1 MRNVAPFR
9 SAHPSPISCGLNLLD
24 IQETARYTLRHKKE
38 VLINDYFRRV
48 RVRFNYELWDGT
60 RQNILAEGVSLHVFM
75 NNGKI
80 ANPPLSYLEQM
91 QAMLEKKKHKAVKR
105 VVDQKI

>member
-1 MRNVAPFR
+1 
-9 SAHPSPISCGLNLLD
+9 
-24 IQETARYTLRHKKE
+24 
-38 VLINDYFRRV
+38 
-48 RVRFNYELWDGT
+48 
-60 RQNILAEGVSLHVFM
+60 M